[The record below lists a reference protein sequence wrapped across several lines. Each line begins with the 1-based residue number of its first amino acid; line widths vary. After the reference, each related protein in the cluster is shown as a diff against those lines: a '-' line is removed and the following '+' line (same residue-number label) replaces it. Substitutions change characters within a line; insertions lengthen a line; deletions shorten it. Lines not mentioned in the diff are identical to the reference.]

1 MGGWVDFN
9 MIKNITTILL
19 LIGSLFALDI
29 EDKCLIFSYNSEEN
43 NFMAEDSTVIDI
55 SVPEFISTI
64 ENKIEIWDTLYT
76 ALLDN
81 IKIYNSHL
89 DEYHSLKKKYDA
101 GTESLDGSGKI
112 IIADKYLIECPK
124 CWYNCGGI
132 FAAAPIILYLVTDDL
147 FYGEEEENDS
157 WFTRSGPDPAEE
169 KFQDKYFK
177 YSVYGMIPGAA
188 IYIMGYIG
196 SKIKLGHGEKVIK
209 HSEMEEPKLLF
220 FNQDEI
226 EAAIKVYNRLIKP

>member
-1 MGGWVDFN
+1 MKHFIIVSA
-9 MIKNITTILL
+9 
-19 LIGSLFALDI
+19 LIINSIFALDI
-29 EDKCLIFSYNSEEN
+29 EEKRKIFSYNSEDN
-43 NFMAEDSTVIDI
+43 NFMADDSTVIDI

-64 ENKIEIWDTLYT
+64 ENNIEIRDTLYT
-76 ALLDN
+76 ALLAK
-81 IKIYNSHL
+81 IKMYNSFL
-89 DEYHSLKKKYDA
+89 DEYHSLKNKYDA

-112 IIADKYLIECPK
+112 IMADKYLIESPID
-124 CWYNCGGI
+124 WYVYGGI
-132 FAAAPIILYLVTDDL
+132 CAAAPIVLYLFIIDL

-177 YSVYGMIPGAA
+177 YSLYGMIPGAA

-209 HSEMEEPKLLF
+209 HSEMKEPKLLLWD
-220 FNQDEI
+220 QDEI
-226 EAAIKVYNRLIKP
+226 EAAIKVYNRLIEP

>member
-1 MGGWVDFN
+1 

-29 EDKCLIFSYNSEEN
+29 EEKRKIFSYNSEDN

-64 ENKIEIWDTLYT
+64 ENNIEIRDTLYT
-76 ALLDN
+76 ALLAK
-81 IKIYNSHL
+81 IKMYNSFL
-89 DEYHSLKKKYDA
+89 DEYHSLKNKYDA

-112 IIADKYLIECPK
+112 IMADKYLIENPID
-124 CWYNCGGI
+124 WYVYGGI
-132 FAAAPIILYLVTDDL
+132 FAAVPIVLYLVIIDL
-147 FYGEEEENDS
+147 FYGEEEEENDS
-157 WFTRSGPDPAEE
+157 WFTRSGPDPAKE

-177 YSVYGMIPGAA
+177 YNFYGIIPGAA

-209 HSEMEEPKLLF
+209 HSEMKEPKLLF

-226 EAAIKVYNRLIKP
+226 EAAIKVYNRLIEP

>member
-1 MGGWVDFN
+1 

-29 EDKCLIFSYNSEEN
+29 EDKRLIFSYNSEDN

-64 ENKIEIWDTLYT
+64 ENNIVNPDTLYT
-76 ALLDN
+76 ALLVK

-89 DEYHSLKKKYDA
+89 DEYHSLKKIYDA

-112 IIADKYLIECPK
+112 IMADIYLIEIPK
-124 CWYNCGGI
+124 DWYVSGL
-132 FAAAPIILYLVTDDL
+132 IIALTPYAVYESITEL

-169 KFQDKYFK
+169 
-177 YSVYGMIPGAA
+177 
-188 IYIMGYIG
+188 
-196 SKIKLGHGEKVIK
+196 
-209 HSEMEEPKLLF
+209 
-220 FNQDEI
+220 
-226 EAAIKVYNRLIKP
+226 